1 MKFSLICLVLLLS
14 STVLQAQAPTDTPE
28 YGWKHGLVAGLTLTQ
43 VAFTDWVQGGEN
55 ALAYT
60 ISADGKS
67 VEDQLTSNWSTTYK
81 LAFGQTRL
89 GSQGLRKTDDIID
102 LSSVF
107 TYKLGTYIN
116 PYISAM
122 LRTQFA
128 KGYTYPRP
136 DTSVQVSAFF
146 DPAYLTQSAGV
157 GYQPIKEVKTRLG
170 VGLREV
176 VTNNFS
182 KYYTDDPTT
191 DKIEKATLDGGMES
205 ITEVEW
211 SFEENI
217 LLTSKL
223 ELFAPFKTFDKIITR
238 DVTTVTAKVS
248 KYVTA
253 ILNVQ
258 FINEP
263 KVSPRT
269 QIKETIALGLSYTIF

>member
-1 MKFSLICLVLLLS
+1 
-14 STVLQAQAPTDTPE
+14 
-28 YGWKHGLVAGLTLTQ
+28 
-43 VAFTDWVQGGEN
+43 
-55 ALAYT
+55 
-60 ISADGKS
+60 
-67 VEDQLTSNWSTTYK
+67 
-81 LAFGQTRL
+81 
-89 GSQGLRKTDDIID
+89 
-102 LSSVF
+102 
-107 TYKLGTYIN
+107 
-116 PYISAM
+116 
-122 LRTQFA
+122 
-128 KGYTYPRP
+128 
-136 DTSVQVSAFF
+136 
-146 DPAYLTQSAGV
+146 
-157 GYQPIKEVKTRLG
+157 
-170 VGLREV
+170 
-176 VTNNFS
+176 
-182 KYYTDDPTT
+182 
-191 DKIEKATLDGGMES
+191 MES